1 MAKASKVFFGL
12 KTLNLVVITF
22 YSFALVY
29 VLIRIL
35 PQNLYPIA
43 VLVSSFGVY
52 IMATDLGYSGF
63 VYYRTRQRYL
73 QKGAADG
80 SESEVLNLYLGVA
93 LLSAI
98 IAGVLI
104 LCIVDTSLLLRAS
117 LALYFLSIV
126 LALPWGL
133 LRKIAAAV
141 DLYLPLEL
149 YEFIRRIVFLALA
162 GAMLLGL
169 PFWTFGLLCLLVWAL
184 AFIAVQRMLRRHGV
198 AIGRSSLRAIAR
210 HLGDNFKNIGRSGA
224 LTVIEFLMYNFPYIA
239 IPLMFGDR
247 MLIVPFDIFYKIV
260 RFGAVSYAVSAESF
274 LPPQTHAYYRDDRAA
289 VFRYYYISLLLGLLP
304 LCAATAILLGFGD
317 RVFTTLLARSG
328 VVDHAI
334 RADMVVMLAAML
346 LQNSAGTFLVGT
358 GNYSPLCRLAA
369 ITLSLMGASVIATW
383 LWQISFDHFMA
394 LYVAAYCI
402 HAVFYSIYL
411 FRFLSRP
418 ASATHTQPAISGG

>member
-1 MAKASKVFFGL
+1 VAKASKVFFGL

-73 QKGAADG
+73 QNAASDG

-93 LLSAI
+93 LLSAA
-98 IAGVLI
+98 IAAILI
-104 LCIVDTSLLLRAS
+104 LVIVDTSLLLRAS

-133 LRKIAAAV
+133 LRKVAAAV
-141 DLYLPLEL
+141 DLYLPLEF

-169 PFWTFGLLCLLVWAL
+169 PFWIFCLLCLLVWAL
-184 AFIAVQRMLRRHGV
+184 AFTAVQRMLRRHGV
-198 AIGRSSLRAIAR
+198 AVGRSSPRAIAR
-210 HLGDNFKNIGRSGA
+210 HLADNFRNIGRSGA

-239 IPLMFGDR
+239 IPLVFGDR

-274 LPPQTHAYYRDDRAA
+274 LPPQTHAYYRDDRGG
-289 VFRYYYISLLLGLLP
+289 VLRYYYMGLLLGLLP

-317 RVFTTLLARSG
+317 RVFTTLLARAG
-328 VVDHAI
+328 VIDPAMRI
-334 RADMVVMLAAML
+334 DMVIMLAAML

-369 ITLSLMGASVIATW
+369 ITLSLMGVDVLATW
-383 LWQISFDHFMA
+383 QWRLSFDHFMA
-394 LYVAAYCI
+394 LYVAAYAV
-402 HAVFYSIYL
+402 HAIFYSGYL

-418 ASATHTQPAISGG
+418 APTGQARPAT